1 MWGATLAAVAATGQ
15 LQFQSTH
22 PCGVRLIGE
31 FAVNF
36 DRVSIHAPV
45 WGATPPTAATKLSK
59 KVSIHA
65 PVWGATDEPS
75 FGKLMSRVS
84 IHAPVWGATMTC
96 Y

>member
-36 DRVSIHAPV
+36 DRESGTQTSITFAPSEAYQIV
-45 WGATPPTAATKLSK
+45 DIDQRQEKAGQTKKHIK
-59 KVSIHA
+59 KQA
-65 PVWGATDEPS
+65 KA
-75 FGKLMSRVS
+75 K
-84 IHAPVWGATMTC
+84 AK
-96 Y
+96 